1 MSDGEW
7 KSVEPI
13 MLDELIGHLNEKKK
27 WLEGSVALMPEDTS
41 SSLLSLPEDIP
52 KPPARG
58 FRKVIPSV
66 KHVSADLQANQ
77 EVMLINET
85 AKRNASPSPTR
96 LLRHS
101 LRLRQKDPVS
111 SALGGDSPFI
121 PIRGSPIH

>member
-1 MSDGEW
+1 MAPPPNKRTSDF
-7 KSVEPI
+7 VQLYT
-13 MLDELIGHLNEKKK
+13 LDAQA
-27 WLEGSVALMPEDTS
+27 ALMPEDTS

-58 FRKVIPSV
+58 FRKVIPSS
-66 KHVSADLQANQ
+66 HVSTDLQANQ

-85 AKRNASPSPTR
+85 AKHNASPSPTR

-111 SALGGDSPFI
+111 IALGGDSPFV
-121 PIRGSPIH
+121 PIRGSPIR